1 MRSAARKLLR
11 VICVVAVFPFALLC
25 GFGRIDWLREIVAHF
40 FAGIPGLPG
49 VYLRGALYSFLL
61 DRCAESVYIGY
72 GSFFAHREAVVEPR
86 VYVGAYCVLGQCHIG
101 EGTHLASG
109 VQVLS
114 GKHQHVR
121 DDGKIGEGDFRRI
134 RIGQNCW
141 IGAGAIVMAD
151 VGDGTTIG
159 AGSVVTKP
167 VPANA
172 VYAGNPARD
181 IRKEPAATQEVRS

>member
-1 MRSAARKLLR
+1 MRKAARKVLR
-11 VICVVAVFPFALLC
+11 AICLVSVFPFALLC
-25 GFGRIDWLREIVAHF
+25 GFGRIEWLREFVAHA
-40 FAGIPGLPG
+40 FASLPGLPG

-72 GSFFAHREAVVEPR
+72 GSFFAHREGVVEPR
-86 VYVGAYCVLGQCHIG
+86 VYIGAYCVLGQCHIG
-101 EGTHLASG
+101 AGTHLASG
-109 VQVLS
+109 VQLLS
-114 GKHQHVR
+114 GKHQHARAGGQVT
-121 DDGKIGEGDFRRI
+121 DGEFRRI

-167 VPANA
+167 VPANS

-181 IRKEPAATQEVRS
+181 IRKQPAEEIRS